1 MANLIITSERPLC
14 KQFMDSGTATPSV
27 YTGEMAKFRL
37 APFGT
42 VFSALKAMLD
52 DFSGSNVDAV
62 AELLD
67 TAGRFL
73 YRLPE
78 THVRMANMA
87 DVRSAAQLAR
97 RQLHIMWE
105 TYTIAASIMRTGVA
119 HRPSISCPQV

>member
-1 MANLIITSERPLC
+1 MISTARHPGKAKQGVTQHPRP
-14 KQFMDSGTATPSV
+14 S
-27 YTGEMAKFRL
+27 TGEMAKFRL

-52 DFSGSNVDAV
+52 EFGGSNVDAV

-87 DVRSAAQLAR
+87 DVRSAFQSAVSPAAR
-97 RQLHIMWE
+97 GRGDLRRCVFEICHHQGF
-105 TYTIAASIMRTGVA
+105 ARTA
-119 HRPSISCPQV
+119 YA

>member
-1 MANLIITSERPLC
+1 MWSPT
-14 KQFMDSGTATPSV
+14 T
-27 YTGEMAKFRL
+27 TGEMAKFRL
-37 APFGT
+37 ASFGT

-87 DVRSAAQLAR
+87 EVRPAAQRALPTDHVLHSMRRSRPILPAR
-97 RQLHIMWE
+97 RR
-105 TYTIAASIMRTGVA
+105 RTSTSV
-119 HRPSISCPQV
+119 PVQ